1 MKKCKRISACLL
13 AVLCL
18 LCALAMPAG
27 AEGFEYGWDQDS
39 NNPNGPHCKAYFML
53 NLDTHTAVY
62 SNNADEQ
69 LPMASLTKIMSYIV
83 AYETIPD
90 IENAPDYQ
98 SPKVWWMS
106 WPAPAALW
114 RSSTWGRRSPAW
126 TCST

>member
-83 AYETIPD
+83 PMRPSPTLKTPRL
-90 IENAPDYQ
+90 P
-98 SPKVWWMS
+98 SPK
-106 WPAPAALW
+106 
-114 RSSTWGRRSPAW
+114 RGG
-126 TCST
+126 

>member
-90 IENAPDYQ
+90 IENAQITIPQ
-98 SPKVWWMS
+98 AWWMS

-114 RSSTWGRRSPAW
+114 RNLTWGRRSPAW
-126 TCST
+126 ICST